1 MAIMLDLET
10 LGTVITQ
17 IGAVYF
23 DWTGRTGKTFLVNVN
38 IKSCLDAGLEI
49 HWKEFK
55 FWLENRDKISW
66 DKNTIPLTKA
76 LQFLTE
82 FCNKEKRSQVWSHY
96 YDIMILET
104 ACRKLKQKLPFSYK
118 RWKDIRTLVYL
129 AYGEDHRP
137 LPGQRRNSGRV
148 EKEKTHNALDDCLY
162 QVDYCIGAFQKLE
175 ER

>member
-1 MAIMLDLET
+1 MAIMIDLET

-23 DWTGRTGKTFLVNVN
+23 DWTGKTGETFLVNVN
-38 IKSCLDAGLEI
+38 VKSCLDAGLEI
-49 HWKEFK
+49 CYKELK

-76 LQFLTE
+76 LKLLTE
-82 FCNKEKRSQVWSHY
+82 FCNKEKKSQVWSHY
-96 YDIMILET
+96 YDIMVLET
-104 ACRKLKQKLPFSYK
+104 ACRKLGQKLPFSYR

-129 AYGEDHRP
+129 AYGEKRKK
-137 LPGQRRNSGRV
+137 GT
-148 EKEKTHNALDDCLY
+148 EKTHNALEDCLY

-175 ER
+175 ERLDDGR